1 MTYCSYCEKELLKV
15 FRCPCKTVTYC
26 NRDCQKSDWK
36 NHRAKHKSEI
46 AKTTCSSTNRNST
59 KKQKKQKRKTKKPKV
74 PKDARERIASMK
86 WHYWSDTYTNNK
98 GESLEYCLK
107 NYGMGG
113 WYSSTANKAVAL
125 VYLDESHDAGSSWL
139 LGIWELSTG
148 NQLPVRLQ
156 EEASGTYHAIGPP
169 CMNTTF
175 YNEEV

>member
-139 LGIWELSTG
+139 LGIWMLSTG
-148 NQLPVRLQ
+148 NQLPVRLH
-156 EEASGTYHAIGPP
+156 EEDPETYGVPGQP
-169 CMNTTF
+169 CLNTTF